1 MQNGVA
7 VTGAGL
13 LYHHDGDILK
23 MARRFPKDRWSSR
36 PEVFKTGGLQ
46 EKKGRG
52 IRIGKP
58 VRIRQALFPYRKDHE
73 YR

>member
-23 MARRFPKDRWSSR
+23 MARRFPKDRRSSR
-36 PEVFKTGGLQ
+36 PEVFKR
-46 EKKGRG
+46 KKGG
-52 IRIGKP
+52 G
-58 VRIRQALFPYRKDHE
+58 YE
-73 YR
+73 